1 MTLKPRKIVFWLLA
15 LLALAVLAW
24 LGLREPE
31 QMVSAAAVTR
41 GPLEVSFV
49 EEGKTRLKQR
59 YVVTAPVAGTLR
71 RVTLQ
76 PGDAVHAGDVLA
88 EIDPATSGLLDP
100 RSRSQAE
107 AEVRAGEAQL
117 AAARERVAAALAAER
132 LAATELKRMQTVVA
146 AGALSR
152 QDLDNARTRAATTA
166 AELAGARADE
176 RATGERLA
184 ASRALLGGE
193 GRSSPAAGRAKA
205 VAVRAPVDGRV
216 LKRPLES
223 ATPVPVGQVLMEI
236 GDPAQLEIEA
246 DVLSTDAVRLA
257 PGTPARVLRWGGE
270 GVLQAKVTRVEPGGF
285 TKVSA
290 LGVEE
295 QRTKVILGIES
306 PHEQWARLGDAYRV
320 ELEFIVQQAQDVLQ
334 VPASALFRA
343 GDGWAAYR
351 IDHGRARR
359 TEVQVGLRS
368 ATAAQVTGGLEQ
380 GQQVIVQP
388 DDRITEGARVRA
400 AGAV

>member
-132 LAATELKRMQTVVA
+132 LAAT
-146 AGALSR
+146 
-152 QDLDNARTRAATTA
+152 
-166 AELAGARADE
+166 
-176 RATGERLA
+176 
-184 ASRALLGGE
+184 
-193 GRSSPAAGRAKA
+193 
-205 VAVRAPVDGRV
+205 
-216 LKRPLES
+216 
-223 ATPVPVGQVLMEI
+223 
-236 GDPAQLEIEA
+236 
-246 DVLSTDAVRLA
+246 
-257 PGTPARVLRWGGE
+257 
-270 GVLQAKVTRVEPGGF
+270 
-285 TKVSA
+285 
-290 LGVEE
+290 
-295 QRTKVILGIES
+295 
-306 PHEQWARLGDAYRV
+306 
-320 ELEFIVQQAQDVLQ
+320 
-334 VPASALFRA
+334 
-343 GDGWAAYR
+343 
-351 IDHGRARR
+351 
-359 TEVQVGLRS
+359 
-368 ATAAQVTGGLEQ
+368 
-380 GQQVIVQP
+380 
-388 DDRITEGARVRA
+388 
-400 AGAV
+400 